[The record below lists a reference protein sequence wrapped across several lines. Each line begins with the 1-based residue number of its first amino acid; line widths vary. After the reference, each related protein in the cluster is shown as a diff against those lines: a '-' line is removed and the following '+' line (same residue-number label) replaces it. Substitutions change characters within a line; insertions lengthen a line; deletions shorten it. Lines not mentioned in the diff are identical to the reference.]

1 MSCTVKG
8 EGRSEYIEK
17 KSRFLGVL
25 HPASTEEEAQDFIKA
40 VKKEHYSARHNC
52 YAYIIDG
59 DPESG
64 SGHIARSSDDGEPGG
79 TAGRPILEAMEHR
92 GITGGVLV
100 VTRYFGG
107 VLLGTGGLTRAYG
120 QAANEAIEDAS
131 LLERIAGHRIS
142 IRTDYTGYGKVEYI
156 LRQGGYHIFN
166 TDYDDGV
173 TVECVCPETEAQQ
186 LADRIVDETSGGAR
200 VTVSDP
206 IYYGIMGDMVDF
218 DV

>member
-8 EGRSEYIEK
+8 EGRSEYVEK

-25 HPASTEEEAQDFIKA
+25 YPATTEEEAQDFIKA

-52 YAYIIDG
+52 YAYIIEG
-59 DPESG
+59 DSESG

-79 TAGRPILEAMEHR
+79 TAGRPILEAMEYK
-92 GITGGVLV
+92 GVTNGVLV

-120 QAANEAIEDAS
+120 QAAKEAIEDAS
-131 LLERIAGHRIS
+131 LLERIYGHRIT

-156 LRQGGYHIFN
+156 LRQGNYPIVD
-166 TDYDDGV
+166 TQYDDGV
-173 TVECVCPETEAQQ
+173 TVDCVCPEADAKA
-186 LADRIVDETSGGAR
+186 LADRIVDDTSGTAD
-200 VTVSDP
+200 VSVSDP
-206 IYYGIMGDMVDF
+206 LYYGLTENKVEF
-218 DV
+218 L